1 MIFRH
6 KLGLRIAVALA
17 ATTLGCA
24 EASGPSGGLASGGT
38 SAGGAAGTGGV
49 VVDAGSGGTLAV
61 DAGSGGSFAG
71 VPETCAESEL
81 AKSYIGCEYWPT
93 ITPNSQLSDV
103 FEFAIAAAN
112 PTKTP
117 AVVTVEKAGVVV
129 ATMTVTPGDIATTT
143 LPWDEE
149 LKQTRPFAYATTM
162 KSAVVPGGAFH
173 VTSTVPIVLYQ
184 FNPLEFQKPIPPE
197 VGCQIDLD
205 VNACV
210 SFSNDASL
218 LLPTTALRN
227 DYFVVTRPSFHLGN
241 EFATN
246 TTWVEMPS
254 FVAVTATKDDT
265 GVTIH
270 ATSSVR
276 AGSGGILEAPPGG
289 THQFSLNAGDVVVLI
304 PSLLPDQET
313 TAPDA
318 PCATMDVFQSKY
330 HLCTSSAAHDF
341 TGTRVTSDKPVSVL
355 GGHDCAMVPHG
366 LWACDHLEE
375 SMIPV
380 ESLGTEL
387 VVTAPQSTVD
397 LVTQGVNAPMYV
409 RVLSAGAK
417 NDIEFDPPSVHA
429 PVTLGEGQFIEIG
442 PISEDFV
449 VRGTN
454 RLLVAQ
460 FMTGKN
466 DTGVLVKGEVGDP
479 SVSLAIP
486 SEQFRTSYTVLA
498 PLTYKHDFVNVIA
511 KKGTSVS
518 VDGVAID
525 ASEFVSIGDGTY
537 QVARHAVSGGAHSL
551 TGSDTFG
558 VVVYGYGLYT
568 SYMYPGGLN
577 LETVVVTP
585 K

>member
-1 MIFRH
+1 MFTISRH
-6 KLGLRIAVALA
+6 KLGLCLPLA
-17 ATTLGCA
+17 ILGCA
-24 EASGPSGGLASGGT
+24 EASTPVGGVASGG
-38 SAGGAAGTGGV
+38 SDAGSLPEAGGV
-49 VVDAGSGGTLAV
+49 VPETGSGGGISVDAGT
-61 DAGSGGSFAG
+61 GGSFAG
-71 VPETCAESEL
+71 VPETCAQSEL

-93 ITPNSQLSDV
+93 ITPNSQLSKV

-112 PTKTP
+112 PTKAP
-117 AVVTVEKAGVVV
+117 AMVTVEKAGTVV
-129 ATMTVTPGDIATTT
+129 ATFTVSPGDIATTT

-149 LKQTRPFAYATTM
+149 LKQTRAFANATTM
-162 KSAVVPGGAFH
+162 KSAVVAGGAFH

-184 FNPLEFQKPIPPE
+184 FNPLEYQKPIPPE

-246 TTWVEMPS
+246 TTWVDMPS
-254 FVAVTATKDDT
+254 FVSVTATKDDT
-265 GVTIH
+265 SVTIH
-270 ATSSVR
+270 ATASVR
-276 AGSGGILEAPPGG
+276 AGSGGIAETPAGG

-313 TAPDA
+313 TAPGA

-330 HLCTSSAAHDF
+330 HLCTSSVAHDF

-387 VVTAPQSTVD
+387 VVTAPQSTLDVA
-397 LVTQGVNAPMYV
+397 TQGVKAPMYA
-409 RVLSAGAK
+409 RILSAGPD
-417 NDIEFDPPSVHA
+417 NHVEFDPPSVHE
-429 PVTLGEGQFIEIG
+429 PVTLAEGQFVEVG
-442 PISEDFV
+442 PISDDFV

-466 DTGVLVKGEVGDP
+466 DTGVLIKGEVGDP
-479 SVSLAIP
+479 SESLAIP

-498 PLTYKHDFVNVIA
+498 PTTYKHDFVNVIA
-511 KKGTSVS
+511 KSGTSVS
-518 VDGVAID
+518 VDGVPID
-525 ASEFVSIGDGTY
+525 PSEFVPIGDGKY
-537 QVARHAVSGGAHSL
+537 QVARHPVAGGAHSL
-551 TGSDTFG
+551 TSSDTFG